1 MKTYVKAY
9 LILIAV
15 MIFSSLSVVEAQTYK
30 ADPDKT
36 VIIWKGKKIA
46 GEHTGTIQLKSGT
59 LEIKDNKPV
68 SGTVIID
75 MKSLKD
81 TDISNDGMREKL
93 EEHLRSDDFFSVE
106 KYPEARLELTGTERT
121 NGGPVVVQGNI
132 TIKGITEPIEFITNM
147 NEYGEDLVFT
157 GHIDIDRTLFD
168 VRYGSKKFFDNIG
181 DAAINDIFNID
192 YELHMLKVK

>member
-1 MKTYVKAY
+1 MKRNVKVY

-15 MIFSSLSVVEAQTYK
+15 MIISSHSVLKAQTYK

-36 VIIWKGKKIA
+36 VIIWHGKKIA
-46 GEHTGTIQLKSGT
+46 GEHTGTIQLKSGN
-59 LEIKDNKPV
+59 LEVEDSKPV

-75 MKSLKD
+75 MRSLKD
-81 TDISNDGMREKL
+81 TDIENDGMREKL
-93 EEHLRSDDFFSVE
+93 EEHLKSDDFFSVE
-106 KYPEARLELTGTERT
+106 KYPESRLEITGAERT
-121 NGGPVVVQGNI
+121 NGGPVTVKGNI
-132 TIKGITEPIEFITNM
+132 TIKGITEAIEFTTNM
-147 NEYGEDLVFT
+147 NDYDEALIFT

-192 YELHMLKVK
+192 YELHMVKAK